1 MVPSI
6 LEGDGLGAGI
16 PPAVAEEV
24 TGPGPLEELRVDKGG
39 AREAVGP
46 EVDVVH
52 GAPAPVGHRHLK
64 HRVDPAGHF
73 PGVGLL
79 DADARRRTPPA
90 FHCRY
95 PE

>member
-1 MVPSI
+1 MT
-6 LEGDGLGAGI
+6 D
-16 PPAVAEEV
+16 EEV
-24 TGPGPLEELRVDKGG
+24 TGPGPAEELRVDRGG

-79 DADARRRTPPA
+79 DADARWRTPLA
-90 FHCRY
+90 FRCRFQ
-95 PE
+95 